1 MQAAQQFG
9 GSTQASGTANP
20 VIGQQLMSPKQNYR
34 DDIQQ
39 MMLDCRKR
47 LEASDR
53 ADIREMG
60 RVGDQYASLS
70 KLLEVAS

>member
-1 MQAAQQFG
+1 
-9 GSTQASGTANP
+9 
-20 VIGQQLMSPKQNYR
+20 MSPKQSYR

-60 RVGDQYASLS
+60 RVADQYASLS